1 MNTQPSLQMNTS
13 QMNTSN
19 VEEHQVVKHGLQL
32 DRIEFRH
39 EAIAGTDKF
48 GAPISVGL
56 VLLEMQKLE
65 STIAALEAQL
75 NHELSLRT
83 VSNNGNVV
91 AMIEA
96 LSLYAN
102 IKNWA
107 NPRDQY
113 GELNKEQTNTWFKNF
128 NGYEPALHAL
138 QSLGTDELHSLT
150 LHRVA

>member
-1 MNTQPSLQMNTS
+1 MSAQGQTQASTQTMPNQL
-13 QMNTSN
+13 
-19 VEEHQVVKHGLQL
+19 VKHGLQL
-32 DRIEFRH
+32 DRIEFRP
-39 EAIAGTDKF
+39 EAIAGTDKL
-48 GAPISVGL
+48 GTPISVGL
-56 VLLEMQKLE
+56 ILLEMQKLE
-65 STIAALEAQL
+65 STVAALEAQL

-83 VSNNGNVV
+83 VNNNGNVV

-113 GELNKEQTNTWFKNF
+113 GELNQEQTNTWFKNF

-138 QSLGTDELHSLT
+138 QALGTDELHSLT

>member
-1 MNTQPSLQMNTS
+1 MNTQTSHPMNTAP
-13 QMNTSN
+13 
-19 VEEHQVVKHGLQL
+19 HQVIKHGLQL
-32 DRIEFRH
+32 DRIEFRP

-48 GAPISVGL
+48 GSPISVAL
-56 VLLEMQKLE
+56 ILLEMQKLE
-65 STIAALEAQL
+65 GTIAALEAQL

-83 VSNNGNVV
+83 VNNNGNVV

-113 GELNKEQTNTWFKNF
+113 GDLNEQQTNTWFKNH
-128 NGYEPALHAL
+128 NGYEPALKAL
-138 QSLGTDELHSLT
+138 QALGTDELRSLT
-150 LHRVA
+150 LHKVA

>member
-1 MNTQPSLQMNTS
+1 MNTQTHSISVNAMPHEL
-13 QMNTSN
+13 
-19 VEEHQVVKHGLQL
+19 VKHGLQL
-32 DRIEFRH
+32 DHIEFRP

-48 GAPISVGL
+48 GTPISVGL
-56 VLLEMQKLE
+56 ILLEMQKLE

-113 GELNKEQTNTWFKNF
+113 GELNEQQTNTWFKNF

-138 QSLGTDELHSLT
+138 QALGSDELHSLT

>member
-1 MNTQPSLQMNTS
+1 MDTQLSS
-13 QMNTSN
+13 QTTPY
-19 VEEHQVVKHGLQL
+19 QLVKHGLQL

-56 VLLEMQKLE
+56 ILLEMQKLE

-113 GELNKEQTNTWFKNF
+113 GDLNEQQTNTWFKNF

-138 QSLGTDELHSLT
+138 QALGSDELHSLK

>member
-1 MNTQPSLQMNTS
+1 MDTQPSS
-13 QMNTSN
+13 QTTPY
-19 VEEHQVVKHGLQL
+19 QVVKHGLQL

-39 EAIAGTDKF
+39 DAIAGTDKF
-48 GAPISVGL
+48 GSPISVGL
-56 VLLEMQKLE
+56 ILLEMQKLE

-113 GELNKEQTNTWFKNF
+113 GDLNEQQTNTWFKNF

-138 QSLGTDELHSLT
+138 QALGSDELHSLK

>member
-1 MNTQPSLQMNTS
+1 MDTQPLS
-13 QMNTSN
+13 QVTPY
-19 VEEHQVVKHGLQL
+19 QLIKHGLQL
-32 DRIEFRH
+32 DHIKFRR
-39 EAIAGTDKF
+39 EAIAGTDKY
-48 GAPISVGL
+48 GSPISVGL
-56 VLLEMQKLE
+56 ILLEMQKLE

-83 VSNNGNVV
+83 VNNNGNVV

-113 GELNKEQTNTWFKNF
+113 GDLNEQQTNTWFKNF

-138 QSLGTDELHSLT
+138 QALGSDELHSLK

>member
-1 MNTQPSLQMNTS
+1 MNTQGQTNT
-13 QMNTSN
+13 QKIPN
-19 VEEHQVVKHGLQL
+19 QLVKHGLQL
-32 DRIEFRH
+32 DRIEFRP
-39 EAIAGTDKF
+39 EAIAGTDKL
-48 GAPISVGL
+48 GSPISVGL
-56 VLLEMQKLE
+56 ILLEMQKLE

-83 VSNNGNVV
+83 VNNNGNVV

-113 GELNKEQTNTWFKNF
+113 GDLNEQQANTWFKNH
-128 NGYEPALHAL
+128 NGYEPALKAL
-138 QSLGTDELHSLT
+138 QALGTDELRSLT

>member
-1 MNTQPSLQMNTS
+1 MNTEPSLQVNS
-13 QMNTSN
+13 SESEQN
-19 VEEHQVVKHGLQL
+19 QLVKHGLQL
-32 DRIEFRH
+32 DRIEFRP

-48 GAPISVGL
+48 GSAISVGL
-56 VLLEMQKLE
+56 ILLEMQKLE

-91 AMIEA
+91 AMIET

-113 GELNKEQTNTWFKNF
+113 GELNHDQVNTWFKNS
-128 NGYEPALHAL
+128 NGYEPALQAL
-138 QSLGTDELHSLT
+138 QALGTDELHSLT